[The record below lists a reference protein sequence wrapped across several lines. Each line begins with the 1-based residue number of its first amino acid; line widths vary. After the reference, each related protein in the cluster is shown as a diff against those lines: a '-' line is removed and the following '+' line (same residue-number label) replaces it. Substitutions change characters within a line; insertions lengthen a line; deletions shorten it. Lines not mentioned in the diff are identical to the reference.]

1 MQCFFSIFIKLYG
14 HYHYQNFHAQQIP
27 YPLVDSPFS
36 SLCPVAFGNHSPAF
50 YESAYPGFVYK
61 YSVRSL
67 VDGFSKQSFQCS
79 SMLQHIS
86 DISTSFLLMTK

>member
-1 MQCFFSIFIKLYG
+1 MIITTTRIFTP
-14 HYHYQNFHAQQIP
+14 QQIP
-27 YPLVDSPFS
+27 YPFVDTPFS
-36 SLCPVAFGNHSPAF
+36 SLCLVAFGNHSPVF

-67 VDGFSKQSFQCS
+67 MAGFSKQSFQCS

-86 DISTSFLLMTK
+86 DISTSFILMTK